1 MDLMTGQGNTVLLFT
16 LIHFTLGRSFSVLF
30 AVLNQMSAFLYV
42 PLALAYDYVQI
53 PVYGIILEQSSKR
66 FFPVRWLQ
74 KKADRILIYMN
85 EKPLFKRILALV
97 YDYVQIPVYGIILEQ
112 SSKRF
117 LPVRW
122 LQKKADRI
130 MIYLN
135 EKPLF
140 KKILALGNVGL
151 ILLSALPIRGF
162 GILSGS
168 IVSFFMKKGKLEGT
182 LLLMTGSVVG
192 IFIIMG
198 IAKGVIGI
206 FRLF

>member
-1 MDLMTGQGNTVLLFT
+1 MELMTGQGNSVLLFT

-30 AVLNQMSAFLYV
+30 AILNQMPVFLYF
-42 PLALAYDYVQI
+42 PLALVYDYVQI

-74 KKADRILIYMN
+74 NKADRVLSCIS
-85 EKPLFKRILALV
+85 EKPLFKR
-97 YDYVQIPVYGIILEQ
+97 
-112 SSKRF
+112 
-117 LPVRW
+117 
-122 LQKKADRI
+122 
-130 MIYLN
+130 M
-135 EKPLF
+135 
-140 KKILALGNVGL
+140 LALGNVGL

-182 LLLMTGSVVG
+182 ILLMIGSFVG

-198 IAKGVIGI
+198 IAQGAIKI
-206 FRLF
+206 FHLF